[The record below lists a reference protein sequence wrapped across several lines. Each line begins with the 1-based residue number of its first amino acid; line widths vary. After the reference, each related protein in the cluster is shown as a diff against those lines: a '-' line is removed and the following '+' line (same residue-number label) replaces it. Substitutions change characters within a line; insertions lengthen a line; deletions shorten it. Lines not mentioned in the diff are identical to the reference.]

1 MLYLKKIKK
10 YYLNYFIWF
19 ISLIFILTILS
30 YFNIISKNLLKFLK
44 IIIPIILI
52 SINSFKSSKI
62 LHIKGYLNG
71 FLYGGIIVITLFTIN
86 ILFYRLFHLKQ
97 VILYLII
104 ILAAVFGGA
113 LGKTKK
119 SQLNN

>member
-30 YFNIISKNLLKFLK
+30 YFNIISSKTIKWLK
-44 IIIPIILI
+44 IIIPVFLT
-52 SINSFKSSKI
+52 SIYSFKSSKK
-62 LHIKGYLNG
+62 LALKGYLNG
-71 FLYGGIIVITLFTIN
+71 VLYGGIIVATLFIIN
-86 ILFYRLFHLKQ
+86 LVFYRIFHLKQ
-97 VILYLII
+97 TILYIVI
-104 ILAAVFGGA
+104 ILTSILASM

-119 SQLNN
+119 SQLKN